1 MPSGR
6 RVRRTRDGVFEVR
19 LPPEEREL
27 LVTLVGALRA
37 ALDGDDPQA
46 EPALRRLFPPAYA
59 HPADEEAEAEYQ
71 ALVHDDLLAS
81 RRAALD
87 VLEATASRDRLE
99 EAELLSWMTALNQLR
114 LVLGTRL
121 DVSEDD
127 EPGPDPEDPAA
138 PLHDIYHY
146 LGVLLEAVIDALER

>member
-1 MPSGR
+1 VPRNGR
-6 RVRRTRDGVFEVR
+6 RVRRTRRGDFELH
-19 LPPEEREL
+19 LPPEERQL
-27 LVTLVGALRA
+27 LVTLVEALRA
-37 ALDGDDPQA
+37 ALEGDVRS

-59 HPADEEAEAEYQ
+59 HPADEDAETEYQ
-71 ALVHDDLLAS
+71 ALMHEDLLAS

-87 VLEATASRDRLE
+87 VLEATAARDRLDE
-99 EAELLSWMTALNQLR
+99 PELLAWMTALNQLR

-127 EPGPDPEDPAA
+127 EPLPDPDDPAA

-146 LGVLLEAVIDALER
+146 LGVLLEAVIDALED